1 MWNQVETSRE
11 LPGWMKVTKPAEMR
25 KATLQILPC
34 TVSQLLSAC
43 PVYNEV
49 FTIRDLELN
58 QVSIVGIV
66 RGASPCATHNQY
78 YVDDMTGPP
87 LSVRQ
92 WINTDDSSAQVDP
105 EPGVYVKVHGSLRVF
120 QGKKSLLA
128 KDIRCVT
135 DLNELTSHMLEVVY
149 AHMQVFGKGCD
160 VNMNALPVSD
170 GLQISAEGHA
180 ENGLSTVQ
188 GQVMHVVSQH
198 SGNDVGISFRDLVT
212 QLDYVGIEDVRK
224 SLAFLLNEGHVFY
237 TVDENHFKSTEH

>member
-1 MWNQVETSRE
+1 
-11 LPGWMKVTKPAEMR
+11 MR

-149 AHMQVFGKGCD
+149 AHMQVFGKVRPNLCLSFVFHIFPQSNCLYRFQGCD

-188 GQVMHVVSQH
+188 GQH